1 MKHHFHPCPI
11 YPMKLTNCYRYMAVL
26 YTASCGTASPL
37 YGPLETGLQESQLLN
52 SLKTCKS
59 LEGPETDAYL
69 SRTGLNGAYKTKK
82 PIGGL
87 FFSLHFEYGK
97 DGGLKAVSFYS
108 TTKAGK
114 EEYDTRL
121 KSLYKRMLNGL
132 TGLYGPPM
140 NLPDWIEKESLPAE
154 RVLYMHMWR
163 LQPGCFLMAGLANMG
178 ASGYIPVFRISP
190 PSGMPPKSRKD
201 RNKLKSE
208 WAAIPEFYEFIKAE
222 RFLANAVFAMSHKK
236 YPDALQ
242 LFQKAADLGSPNG
255 YWGLAHL
262 YRLGPDGVEKNMRLA
277 DEYTRKSA
285 LSGFARAAMKFGKT
299 WDQFCKSQ
307 DFTEA
312 EDREWQNRNLR
323 AARAG
328 YASEQ
333 YNMGII
339 CLYGFGVEKNLE
351 TAREWLEKAAS
362 QDHAQAKAALK
373 ALPDA
378 GTGKD
383 TPS

>member
-1 MKHHFHPCPI
+1 
-11 YPMKLTNCYRYMAVL
+11 MKLTNCYRYMAVL
-26 YTASCGTASPL
+26 YTASCGAASPL

-222 RFLANAVFAMSHKK
+222 RFLANAVFAMSHKNTRTRCSSSK
-236 YPDALQ
+236 
-242 LFQKAADLGSPNG
+242 KRRIWAAPTDTGDWPTCTG
-255 YWGLAHL
+255 
-262 YRLGPDGVEKNMRLA
+262 
-277 DEYTRKSA
+277 
-285 LSGFARAAMKFGKT
+285 
-299 WDQFCKSQ
+299 WDP
-307 DFTEA
+307 TE
-312 EDREWQNRNLR
+312 W
-323 AARAG
+323 
-328 YASEQ
+328 
-333 YNMGII
+333 
-339 CLYGFGVEKNLE
+339 K
-351 TAREWLEKAAS
+351 K
-362 QDHAQAKAALK
+362 HA
-373 ALPDA
+373 P
-378 GTGKD
+378 GG
-383 TPS
+383 

>member
-1 MKHHFHPCPI
+1 
-11 YPMKLTNCYRYMAVL
+11 MKLTNCYRYMAVL

-178 ASGYIPVFRISP
+178 ASGYIPVFRLFPNFTNSSKRNASWPMRYSP
-190 PSGMPPKSRKD
+190 CPIKNTRTRCSSSKKR
-201 RNKLKSE
+201 RI
-208 WAAIPEFYEFIKAE
+208 WAAPTDTGDWPTCTGWDPTAWKKTCAWRMNTPENPPC
-222 RFLANAVFAMSHKK
+222 R
-236 YPDALQ
+236 
-242 LFQKAADLGSPNG
+242 DLR
-255 YWGLAHL
+255 GL
-262 YRLGPDGVEKNMRLA
+262 P
-277 DEYTRKSA
+277 
-285 LSGFARAAMKFGKT
+285 
-299 WDQFCKSQ
+299 
-307 DFTEA
+307 
-312 EDREWQNRNLR
+312 
-323 AARAG
+323 
-328 YASEQ
+328 
-333 YNMGII
+333 
-339 CLYGFGVEKNLE
+339 
-351 TAREWLEKAAS
+351 
-362 QDHAQAKAALK
+362 
-373 ALPDA
+373 
-378 GTGKD
+378 
-383 TPS
+383 

>member
-1 MKHHFHPCPI
+1 
-11 YPMKLTNCYRYMAVL
+11 MKLTNCYRYMAVL
-26 YTASCGTASPL
+26 YTASCGAASPL

-208 WAAIPEFYEFIKAE
+208 WAAIQEFYELIKAE

-312 EDREWQNRNLR
+312 EAREWQNRNLR

-339 CLYGFGVEKNLE
+339 CLYGFGVEKNLD

-373 ALPDA
+373 AFPDA

>member
-132 TGLYGPPM
+132 RR
-140 NLPDWIEKESLPAE
+140 NLCQQSAF
-154 RVLYMHMWR
+154 
-163 LQPGCFLMAGLANMG
+163 CTCTCG
-178 ASGYIPVFRISP
+178 ASS
-190 PSGMPPKSRKD
+190 
-201 RNKLKSE
+201 
-208 WAAIPEFYEFIKAE
+208 
-222 RFLANAVFAMSHKK
+222 
-236 YPDALQ
+236 
-242 LFQKAADLGSPNG
+242 
-255 YWGLAHL
+255 
-262 YRLGPDGVEKNMRLA
+262 
-277 DEYTRKSA
+277 
-285 LSGFARAAMKFGKT
+285 RAAF
-299 WDQFCKSQ
+299 
-307 DFTEA
+307 
-312 EDREWQNRNLR
+312 
-323 AARAG
+323 
-328 YASEQ
+328 
-333 YNMGII
+333 
-339 CLYGFGVEKNLE
+339 
-351 TAREWLEKAAS
+351 
-362 QDHAQAKAALK
+362 
-373 ALPDA
+373 
-378 GTGKD
+378 
-383 TPS
+383 

>member
-1 MKHHFHPCPI
+1 
-11 YPMKLTNCYRYMAVL
+11 MKLTNCYRYMAVL
-26 YTASCGTASPL
+26 YTASCGAASPL

-208 WAAIPEFYEFIKAE
+208 WAAIPEFTNSSKRNASWPMRYSPCPIKNT
-222 RFLANAVFAMSHKK
+222 RTRCSSSKK
-236 YPDALQ
+236 RQ
-242 LFQKAADLGSPNG
+242 IWAAPTDTGDWPTCTGWDPPEWEKTCAWRMNTPENPPCRDLR
-255 YWGLAHL
+255 GL
-262 YRLGPDGVEKNMRLA
+262 P
-277 DEYTRKSA
+277 
-285 LSGFARAAMKFGKT
+285 
-299 WDQFCKSQ
+299 
-307 DFTEA
+307 
-312 EDREWQNRNLR
+312 
-323 AARAG
+323 
-328 YASEQ
+328 
-333 YNMGII
+333 
-339 CLYGFGVEKNLE
+339 
-351 TAREWLEKAAS
+351 
-362 QDHAQAKAALK
+362 
-373 ALPDA
+373 
-378 GTGKD
+378 
-383 TPS
+383 

>member
-1 MKHHFHPCPI
+1 
-11 YPMKLTNCYRYMAVL
+11 MKLTNCYRYIAVL
-26 YTASCGTASPL
+26 YTASCGAASPL

-163 LQPGCFLMAGLANMG
+163 LQPGCCLMAGLANMG

-262 YRLGPDGVEKNMRLA
+262 YRLGPAGVGKNMRLA

-307 DFTEA
+307 GFTEA
-312 EDREWQNRNLR
+312 EAREWQNRNLR

>member
-1 MKHHFHPCPI
+1 
-11 YPMKLTNCYRYMAVL
+11 MKLTNCYRYMAVL
-26 YTASCGTASPL
+26 YTASCGAASPL

-285 LSGFARAAMKFGKT
+285 LSGFARAAMKFGKRGT
-299 WDQFCKSQ
+299 NS
-307 DFTEA
+307 
-312 EDREWQNRNLR
+312 
-323 AARAG
+323 ARARTSRKRKPG
-328 YASEQ
+328 
-333 YNMGII
+333 NGKTGIFAPP
-339 CLYGFGVEKNLE
+339 GP
-351 TAREWLEKAAS
+351 A
-362 QDHAQAKAALK
+362 
-373 ALPDA
+373 
-378 GTGKD
+378 
-383 TPS
+383 TPPSNTIWESSACTDSAWKKTWTPPGNGWKRQPPRTMHKPKRH

>member
-26 YTASCGTASPL
+26 YTASCGAASPL

-154 RVLYMHMWR
+154 RVLYMHTWR

-262 YRLGPDGVEKNMRLA
+262 YRLGPDGVEKTCAWRMNTPENPPCR
-277 DEYTRKSA
+277 D
-285 LSGFARAAMKFGKT
+285 
-299 WDQFCKSQ
+299 
-307 DFTEA
+307 
-312 EDREWQNRNLR
+312 LR
-323 AARAG
+323 G
-328 YASEQ
+328 
-333 YNMGII
+333 
-339 CLYGFGVEKNLE
+339 
-351 TAREWLEKAAS
+351 
-362 QDHAQAKAALK
+362 
-373 ALPDA
+373 LP
-378 GTGKD
+378 
-383 TPS
+383 